1 MSKIY
6 NSMLDLVGNTP
17 LVDLRVFAANHG
29 AKGRVVAKL
38 ERMNP
43 AGSAKDRIALN
54 IIRNAAQS
62 GVLKPGGM
70 IIEATSG
77 NTGVG
82 LAAISAIL
90 GYRAVI
96 VMPDSMSIERRQLI
110 SAYGAEIVLTP
121 GAEGMLGAIKKADEL
136 HRENEGSIIAGQ
148 FVNKDNPETHYRTTG
163 PEIWRD
169 TDGNVAAF
177 VAGVGSGG
185 TITGVGRYLRE
196 QDSTIKI
203 LAVEPDSSAVL
214 SGENAGRH
222 SIQGIGAGFVPE
234 VLDTG
239 IYDEVIR
246 ITNEEALAATHELAR
261 EEGLLVG
268 ISSGAAALAAARV
281 AARPEFESKIVV
293 ALLPDTGERY
303 LSVF

>member
-1 MSKIY
+1 
-6 NSMLDLVGNTP
+6 MLDLVGNTP
-17 LVDLRVFAANHG
+17 LVELRVFAANHG

-43 AGSAKDRIALN
+43 AGSSKDRIALN

-82 LAAISAIL
+82 IAAISAVL
-90 GYRAVI
+90 GYKAVI

-110 SAYGAEIVLTP
+110 AAYGAEIVLTP

-136 HRENEGSIIAGQ
+136 HRENDGSIIAGQ
-148 FVNKDNPETHYRTTG
+148 FINKDNPEAHYRTTG

-169 TDGNVAAF
+169 TDGDISAF

-185 TITGVGRYLRE
+185 TITGTGRYLRE
-196 QDSTIKI
+196 QNSNIRI
-203 LAVEPDSSAVL
+203 IAMEPNSSAVL
-214 SGENAGRH
+214 SGESAGRH

-246 ITNEEALAATHELAR
+246 ITNEEALDAAHELAR

-268 ISSGAAALAAARV
+268 VSSGAAALAAAKV
-281 AARPEFESKIVV
+281 AARSVFEGKTIVV
-293 ALLPDTGERY
+293 LLPDTGERY
-303 LSVF
+303 LSVL

>member
-6 NSMLDLVGNTP
+6 NSILDLVGNTP
-17 LVDLRVFAANHG
+17 MVDLRVFAANHG
-29 AKGRVVAKL
+29 ARGRVVAKL

-62 GVLKPGGM
+62 GILKPGGM

-82 LAAISAIL
+82 IAAISAVL

-110 SAYGAEIVLTP
+110 AAYGAEIVLTP
-121 GAEGMLGAIKKADEL
+121 GAEGMLGAIKKADKL
-136 HRENEGSIIAGQ
+136 HRENDGSIIAGQ

-169 TDGNVAAF
+169 TEGNVAAF

-185 TITGVGRYLRE
+185 TITGTGRYLKE
-196 QDSTIKI
+196 QNSNIKI
-203 LAVEPDSSAVL
+203 FAVEPDSSAVL

-234 VLDTG
+234 VLDTA
-239 IYDEVIR
+239 IYEEVIR
-246 ITNEEALAATHELAR
+246 ITNEEALAAAHELAR

-268 ISSGAAALAAARV
+268 ISSGAAAMAAAKV
-281 AARPEFESKIVV
+281 AARPEFEGRIVV

-303 LSVF
+303 LSVL

>member
-6 NSMLDLVGNTP
+6 TSMLDLVGNTP
-17 LVDLRVFAANHG
+17 LVELRVFAANHG

-82 LAAISAIL
+82 IAAISTVL
-90 GYRAVI
+90 GYKAVI

-110 SAYGAEIVLTP
+110 AAYGAEIVLTP

-148 FVNKDNPETHYRTTG
+148 FINKDNPEAHYRTTG

-169 TDGNVAAF
+169 TDGDVSVF
-177 VAGVGSGG
+177 VTGVGSGG
-185 TITGVGRYLRE
+185 TITGTGRYLKE
-196 QDSTIKI
+196 QDSNIRI
-203 LAVEPDSSAVL
+203 IAMEPDSSAVL
-214 SGENAGRH
+214 SGESAGRH

-246 ITNEEALAATHELAR
+246 ITNDEALDATHELAR

-268 ISSGAAALAAARV
+268 VSSGAAALAAAKV
-281 AARPEFESKIVV
+281 AARPELEGKTIVV
-293 ALLPDTGERY
+293 LLPDTGERY
-303 LSVF
+303 LSVL

>member
-6 NSMLDLVGNTP
+6 TSMLDLVGNTP
-17 LVDLRVFAANHG
+17 LVELRVFAANHG

-43 AGSAKDRIALN
+43 AGSSKDRIALN

-82 LAAISAIL
+82 IAAISAVL
-90 GYRAVI
+90 GYKAVI

-110 SAYGAEIVLTP
+110 AAYGAEIVLTP

-136 HRENEGSIIAGQ
+136 HRENDGSIIAGQ
-148 FVNKDNPETHYRTTG
+148 FINKDNPEAHYRTTG

-169 TDGNVAAF
+169 TDGDISAF

-185 TITGVGRYLRE
+185 TITGTGRYLRE
-196 QDSTIKI
+196 QNSNIRI
-203 LAVEPDSSAVL
+203 IAMEPNSSAVL
-214 SGENAGRH
+214 SGESAGRH

-246 ITNEEALAATHELAR
+246 ITNEEALDAAHELAR

-268 ISSGAAALAAARV
+268 VSSGAAALAAAKV
-281 AARPEFESKIVV
+281 AARSVFEGKTIVV
-293 ALLPDTGERY
+293 LLPDTGERY
-303 LSVF
+303 LSVL